1 MNVKV
6 VGLGS
11 TNLAGTG
18 NPARAMDM
26 KLSGAVPGA
35 MEAISRSRRTK
46 RMKIF
51 KTIMMYV
58 ILTMVMVLMASVD
71 AWVNLI

>member
-1 MNVKV
+1 
-6 VGLGS
+6 
-11 TNLAGTG
+11 
-18 NPARAMDM
+18 
-26 KLSGAVPGA
+26 
-35 MEAISRSRRTK
+35 
-46 RMKIF
+46 MKIF